1 MVTEIEPDGEG
12 TAAEKKKDR
21 RKGMKKVI

>member
-12 TAAEKKKDR
+12 TAAEKKKR
-21 RKGMKKVI
+21 TEEKE